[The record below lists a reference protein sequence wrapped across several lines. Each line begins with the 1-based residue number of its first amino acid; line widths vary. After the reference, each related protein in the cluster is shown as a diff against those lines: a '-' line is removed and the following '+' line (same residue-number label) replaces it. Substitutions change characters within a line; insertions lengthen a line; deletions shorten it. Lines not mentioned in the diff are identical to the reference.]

1 MQNKDGDEITYKNF
15 LSTSN
20 EKEKVIKFY
29 QSNIDKNK
37 LRRVS
42 RDNF

>member
-1 MQNKDGDEITYKNF
+1 MQNKDGHEITYKNF

-37 LRRVS
+37 LRIIGRN
-42 RDNF
+42 NF

>member
-20 EKEKVIKFY
+20 ENEKVIKFY

-37 LRRVS
+37 LRIIS
-42 RDNF
+42 RNNF

>member
-20 EKEKVIKFY
+20 ENEKVIKFY

-37 LRRVS
+37 LMIIGRN
-42 RDNF
+42 NF

>member
-20 EKEKVIKFY
+20 ENEKVIKFY

-37 LRRVS
+37 LSIIGRN
-42 RDNF
+42 NF

>member
-20 EKEKVIKFY
+20 ENEKVIKFY

-37 LRRVS
+37 LRSIGRN
-42 RDNF
+42 NF